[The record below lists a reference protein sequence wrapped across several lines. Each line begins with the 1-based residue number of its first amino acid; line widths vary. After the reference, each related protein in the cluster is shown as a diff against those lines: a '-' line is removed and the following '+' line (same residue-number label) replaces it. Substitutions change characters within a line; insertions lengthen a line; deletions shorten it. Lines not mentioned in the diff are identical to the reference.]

1 MYVFQGNVNE
11 NNQLGISLL
20 EDWRRILCDCL
31 MYNVQA
37 QQTIKMDSL
46 QVSIKL
52 KSSKVNSTVLYT
64 KCCTWKVQTSY
75 M

>member
-1 MYVFQGNVNE
+1 MDVFQGNVNE
-11 NNQLGISLL
+11 NNRLGISLL

-52 KSSKVNSTVLYT
+52 KSSQS
-64 KCCTWKVQTSY
+64 
-75 M
+75 